1 MGYCMQLCF
10 QAFTGLPHGG
20 KFRAAAWN
28 GGIGTQTH
36 WYANGFAPN
45 VARLTFQGWAK
56 AENVGGA
63 ANVSVTV
70 GNLTGETLTVHD
82 ARSFTVTETTWTK
95 LAGEL
100 TIRHGS
106 GTDFTNYVEVR
117 AAAATTGPNSPV
129 QFDDLSLV
137 TVEKEP

>member
-1 MGYCMQLCF
+1 MDGGWFHLADGWDIVCPCF

-36 WYANGFAPN
+36 WYVNGFAPN
-45 VARLTFQGWAK
+45 AARLAFQGWAK
-56 AENVGGA
+56 AENVGGV

-82 ARSFTVTETTWTK
+82 VA
-95 LAGEL
+95 EL
-100 TIRHGS
+100 HGYRNHLDQ
-106 GTDFTNYVEVR
+106 TRRRVED
-117 AAAATTGPNSPV
+117 PP
-129 QFDDLSLV
+129 
-137 TVEKEP
+137 